1 MRNDKKKQKQ
11 KTMFDRLNQYNIM
24 WIFVH
29 FDLPT
34 FTKQD
39 RKRAGDFRKALI
51 KDGFTMLQF
60 SIYVRHCSS
69 RENSAVHQKRVRNS
83 LPEKGEVIMLE
94 ITDAQFGRIEFFKG
108 IAIRDRPNTPQQ
120 LEMF

>member
-1 MRNDKKKQKQ
+1 
-11 KTMFDRLNQYNIM
+11 MFDRINQYKIM

-34 FTKQD
+34 FTKKE
-39 RKRAGDFRKALI
+39 RKVASDFRKKLI

-69 RENSAVHQKRVRNS
+69 RENSMVHQKRVRNS
-83 LPEKGEVIMLE
+83 LPESGEVIMLE

-108 IAIRDRPNTPQQ
+108 KAMKDRPNTPQQ
-120 LEMF
+120 LELF